1 MQVFLK
7 GCIVGIKKVFP
18 ILLPLYP
25 ASGRQCDFLILTRRP
40 RTISL
45 ILLIIFIIP
54 LSGCGNFLY
63 LSKLG
68 WHQSYI
74 TFHSLPVQEVLED
87 RSVDGESKKK
97 IRFIQEVRRYG
108 EERLGL
114 EGKKS
119 YMKFF
124 EVKGPVLHV
133 ITASEKDRL
142 KPYHWSFPIVGKVT
156 YKSFFT
162 KGGGLKEKRS
172 LEGKDL
178 DTFIQPVGAYSTLG
192 WLKDPIFSS
201 MLGWDEA
208 TLANIILHEMTHATV
223 YFKGETDF
231 NEQMATFIGNR
242 GAINFLTEKYG
253 PESKEVIEAIHVQE
267 DDLIFG
273 RWIDRACQRLSNFYS
288 KEISRDEKLRGRKE
302 IFQAM
307 KEEFKEIKVQLKT
320 DCYKDF
326 ERIELNNAVLLAYHR
341 YIHRLERFETLYE
354 HMGSDLRKIVE
365 FFKMIRESKE
375 DPSSLFLKLILN
387 PARPIRQIRSD
398 QMRSQ
403 DSKFPLTH
411 FKDRDSHH
419 LGIIIREIKGI
430 DMILH
435 M

>member
-1 MQVFLK
+1 
-7 GCIVGIKKVFP
+7 
-18 ILLPLYP
+18 
-25 ASGRQCDFLILTRRP
+25 LTRRP
-40 RTISL
+40 RPISL
-45 ILLIIFIIP
+45 ILLTIFIIP
-54 LSGCGNFLY
+54 LSGCGNVLY

-114 EGKKS
+114 EGRKC
-119 YMKFF
+119 YTKFF

-162 KGGGLKEKRS
+162 KEGGLKEKRS
-172 LEGKDL
+172 LERKDL
-178 DTFIQPVGAYSTLG
+178 DTFIQPAGAYSTLG

-201 MLGWDEA
+201 MLQWDEA

-223 YFKGETDF
+223 YFKGETNF

-242 GAINFLTEKYG
+242 GAINFLTEKYE
-253 PESKEVIEAIHVQE
+253 PESKEVIEAIHAQE

-273 RWIDRACQRLSNFYS
+273 RWIDRACQLLSNFYS
-288 KEISRDEKLRGRKE
+288 KEISRDEKLRERE
-302 IFQAM
+302 RIFQSI
-307 KEEFKEIKVQLKT
+307 KEEFKEIKSQFKT

-326 ERIELNNAVLLAYHR
+326 EKIDLNNAVLLAYRR
-341 YIHRLERFETLYE
+341 YIHRLERFETLYDYL
-354 HMGSDLRKIVE
+354 GKDLKKVIY
-365 FFKMIRESKE
+365 FFK
-375 DPSSLFLKLILN
+375 
-387 PARPIRQIRSD
+387 
-398 QMRSQ
+398 
-403 DSKFPLTH
+403 
-411 FKDRDSHH
+411 
-419 LGIIIREIKGI
+419 EIKASNEKPSPFLERWMKERGI
-430 DMILH
+430 SVPVSLQ
-435 M
+435 